1 MTSQIDRRAL
11 HSGWQVAIAISLL
24 CVLIAGCG
32 NEAIEANRKQVEANQ
47 ALIEQTQKQLAE
59 VQAQQTYAP
68 PAPAP
73 GTPGTCEKKV
83 EETATRRGG
92 DAYANG
98 DLNKAL
104 GYYRDALTACP
115 GDAKADL
122 NVARTLEGLG
132 NRDDAIGYYRA
143 AADSK
148 GSDQASVQDARG
160 ALSRLG
166 IH

>member
-1 MTSQIDRRAL
+1 MTSQ
-11 HSGWQVAIAISLL
+11 SGSHATFVGWHVAIVTLL
-24 CVLIAGCG
+24 FCVLMMGCA

-59 VQAQQTYAP
+59 IQAQQDYSPTP
-68 PAPAP
+68 PP
-73 GTPGTCEKKV
+73 GTPGTCDKNV

-92 DAYANG
+92 DAYAAS

-104 GYYRDALTACP
+104 AYYRDALTACP
-115 GDAKADL
+115 DDAKADL

-132 NRDDAIGYYRA
+132 KRDDAVSYYRA

-148 GSDQASVQDARG
+148 GSDQASVQNARDP
-160 ALSRLG
+160 LSRLG
-166 IH
+166 I